1 MTSHLLCASAIGLHV
16 YSGING
22 HLGGEIAGSSNWPNL
37 RDQAQVSTSMNRYM
51 SRGLVAAAA
60 VLSIIGA
67 GELIGQ
73 SNSVDVDGPR
83 TIRVAGAGEANAE
96 PDLATVHF
104 AVETTGRTA
113 QEAGQANANAMDRV
127 IRALIEAGITREDI
141 RTSGYG
147 IHPEY
152 AQQTRNS
159 DPMAPPQIRGYRAM
173 NQLTARTT
181 DLDRVGR
188 LIDAGLDAGANRMDG
203 VNFELRNSAAAEGEA
218 LEEAV
223 AEARRS
229 AETIA
234 RTLGV
239 RLGAVLDAS
248 TSALPPQPMY
258 RRMGGGAVME
268 AQAVSAPSTPIEPG
282 QTTVYANAALVF
294 EIIQ

>member
-1 MTSHLLCASAIGLHV
+1 
-16 YSGING
+16 
-22 HLGGEIAGSSNWPNL
+22 
-37 RDQAQVSTSMNRYM
+37 MNRIVL
-51 SRGLVAAAA
+51 RGLVATAG
-60 VLSIIGA
+60 VLSLIGA

-73 SNSVDVDGPR
+73 SNRPDVDGPR
-83 TIRVAGAGEANAE
+83 TIRVAGAGQASAE
-96 PDLATVHF
+96 PDHATVHF

-113 QEAGQANANAMDRV
+113 QEAGQANATAMDRV
-127 IRALIEAGITREDI
+127 MRALMEAGISREDL
-141 RTSGYG
+141 RTNGYG

-159 DPMAPPQIRGYRAM
+159 DPMAPPAIRGYRAM
-173 NQLTARTT
+173 NMLTARTS
-181 DLDRVGR
+181 DLERVGR

-234 RTLGV
+234 RSLGV

-248 TSALPPQPMY
+248 TSAQPPQPMY
-258 RRMGGGAVME
+258 RMGGRGAMME
-268 AQAVSAPSTPIEPG
+268 AQAVSAPATPIQPG
-282 QTTVYANAALVF
+282 QQTVYANASLVY
-294 EIIQ
+294 EIVQ